1 MLRCGAEDSNFA
13 VMCSSWQNGGTGQR
27 NGGITMALEVI
38 AAGLG
43 RNATFSMKFALEA
56 LGFGPCHH
64 MSEVFAGARR
74 QVPLWIAASQGQADW
89 DAIFA
94 GFRSCSD
101 YPSASYWRELA
112 DVYPQ
117 AKVVL
122 TTRDPDSWFDSV
134 SETIF
139 APRMLDSLKGSPVEV
154 MMNGVIF
161 DHFEGDITD
170 RAFMTD
176 WYVKRNQQVIDSLPS
191 ERLLQYHPKMGW
203 EPLCT
208 FLGVKVPDLPFPRV
222 NSRDELT
229 EATDEKGGI
238 PADPDELEVHA
249 RQYIELMKVKAFA

>member
-1 MLRCGAEDSNFA
+1 
-13 VMCSSWQNGGTGQR
+13 
-27 NGGITMALEVI
+27 MALEVI

-64 MSEVFAGARR
+64 MSEVFADARR
-74 QVPLWIAASQGQADW
+74 QVPLWIAASQGAPDW
-89 DAIFA
+89 DAIFD
-94 GFRSCSD
+94 GFRSSAD

-112 DVYPQ
+112 DHYPD

-122 TTRDPDSWFDSV
+122 TTRDPDSWFESV

-139 APRMLDSLKGSPVEV
+139 SPRMNDSTKGSPVET

-176 WYVKRNQQVIDSLPS
+176 WYVRRNQQVVDGLPA
-191 ERLLQYHPKMGW
+191 ERLLQFHPKMGW
-203 EPLCT
+203 EPLCA
-208 FLGVKVPDLPFPRV
+208 FLGVPVPDLPFPRV
-222 NSRDELT
+222 NSRDELG
-229 EATDEKGGI
+229 AASDEMGGI
-238 PADPDELEVHA
+238 PPSPEEAEKFAKGYIAMLKA
-249 RQYIELMKVKAFA
+249 RAFV